1 MKNNQINQVPQHI
14 AIILD
19 GNRRFAKRLM
29 LEPWKGHNYGKE
41 KVEKIID
48 LANNLGIKQ
57 ITFYALS
64 VENIKSR
71 PENELNYLYKLM
83 KTEFKN
89 MDKEKIKKNKIK
101 INFIG
106 NLSLLPQNLQQQCN
120 KLEQQTKENNKFI
133 VNFAIAYGG
142 RQELIE
148 AVKKIISNKLQPDQ
162 INEQIIEQN
171 LYMSNQPELI
181 IRTGGEKRTSNFL
194 PWQSAYS
201 EWFFLDKM
209 WPEFEEQDLIDCI
222 EQFKT
227 RKRNFG
233 K

>member
-1 MKNNQINQVPQHI
+1 MENSNPQHV

-29 LEPWKGHNYGKE
+29 LEPWKGHEYGAE
-41 KVEKIID
+41 KVEELLDYAKD
-48 LANNLGIKQ
+48 LGIKE
-57 ITFYALS
+57 ITLYCLS

-71 PENELNYLYKLM
+71 PKNELEYLFKLF
-83 KTEFKN
+83 KKEFKEMN
-89 MDKEKIKKNKIK
+89 RDKIEKNKIR
-101 INFIG
+101 IRFIG
-106 NLSLLPQNLQQQCN
+106 DISLLPKDLREECI
-120 KLEQQTKENNKFI
+120 KLEKDTEKNNKFL

-142 RQELIE
+142 KQEIVQ
-148 AVKKIISNKLQPDQ
+148 AVKRILKDKISPEKM
-162 INEQIIEQN
+162 NEEIFQKN
-171 LYMSNQPELI
+171 LYIQDGPDMI

-201 EWFFLDKM
+201 EWFFLDKF
-209 WPEFEEQDLIDCI
+209 WPEFNKDDLLGCI
-222 EQFKT
+222 NEFKV